1 MQTSN
6 DFIDEPIRRTLP
18 SASAPD
24 SGSSMAMTPEQMN
37 AWKTKMGYGGRHSR
51 RGARRGS
58 RRSSHGGSR
67 HSRRGSRRGARRG
80 SRRGSHR
87 R

>member
-1 MQTSN
+1 MSTNNAPNNDN
-6 DFIDEPIRRTLP
+6 DFIDEPLKRTLGEP
-18 SASAPD
+18 SYTTP
-24 SGSSMAMTPEQMN
+24 PEQIEE
-37 AWKTKMGYGGRHSR
+37 WRKKMGYGGRHSR

-67 HSRRGSRRGARRG
+67 HSRRGARRGARRG
-80 SRRGSHR
+80 SRRSCR

>member
-1 MQTSN
+1 MSTN
-6 DFIDEPIRRTLP
+6 NATTYDLIEPIRRRLP

-24 SGSSMAMTPEQMN
+24 SGSSMAMTPAQMTE
-37 AWKTKMGYGGRHSR
+37 WKTKMGYGGRHSR

-58 RRSSHGGSR
+58 RRGSHGG
-67 HSRRGSRRGARRG
+67 SRRGSRRAGARRG
-80 SRRGSHR
+80 SRRSCR

>member
-1 MQTSN
+1 MSTTD

-24 SGSSMAMTPEQMN
+24 SGSSMAMTPAQMTE
-37 AWKTKMGYGGRHSR
+37 WKTKMGYGGRHSR

-80 SRRGSHR
+80 SRRSCR